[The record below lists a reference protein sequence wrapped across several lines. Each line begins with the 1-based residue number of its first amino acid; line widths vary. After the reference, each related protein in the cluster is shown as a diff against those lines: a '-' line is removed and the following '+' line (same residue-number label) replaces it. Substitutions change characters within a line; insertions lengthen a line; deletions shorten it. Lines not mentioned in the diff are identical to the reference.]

1 MSTTDRDNDRLPAR
15 RLETAR
21 RERTEVIL
29 PGRDLTPPFWERMR
43 SYSRRK
49 LFEARTKEV
58 EAFTELTH
66 ALNIQE
72 QAAHSLE
79 RTRLRSAEWDE
90 ETERKRIRT
99 NYALEDI
106 DLDEAL
112 EQRQHEQELARRRRE
127 AELNPPEPPQTNH
140 GPTRE
145 EQLRNLADDVL
156 QYGTTGRASK
166 VAEQKIADFIASRG
180 GEESLSD
187 EDRENIAQLRAEALR
202 LDQSKGS

>member
-1 MSTTDRDNDRLPAR
+1 MSTNQQNNANLPAR
-15 RLETAR
+15 RLEPVR
-21 RERTEVIL
+21 RERT
-29 PGRDLTPPFWERMR
+29 DLVVQGANLTLPFWERAW
-43 SYSRRK
+43 SNSRRR
-49 LFEARTKEV
+49 LFEASAKEV
-58 EAFTELTH
+58 AAFTELTE
-66 ALNIQE
+66 ALDAQE
-72 QAAHSLE
+72 QAAHALE
-79 RTRLRSAEWDE
+79 RTRLKSAEWDE
-90 ETERKRIRT
+90 EVERKRIRT

-112 EQRQHEQELARRRRE
+112 AQRRHEQAMARRRRE
-127 AELNPPEPPQTNH
+127 AELNPPEPPEQKH

-145 EQLRNLADDVL
+145 EQLQRLADDVL

-166 VAEQKIADFIASRG
+166 IAEQKIADFIASRG